1 MKPSIQESQAIPKRT
16 EEKKE
21 RKTHI
26 QTLASKNAEHQ
37 RKVLF
42 KNKGEIK
49 ACTSKKKLEV
59 CSNREIQQR
68 KLQRS

>member
-16 EEKKE
+16 EKKKE
-21 RKTHI
+21 RKTHT
-26 QTLASKNAEHQ
+26 QTLASKNADYQ

-49 ACTSKKKLEV
+49 VCTSKKKLEE
-59 CSNREIQQR
+59 CNNREIQQR